1 MKSNGIECLTAFTKL
16 NKINS
21 TICFNIYNTPE
32 LKFQESDPIIIESY
46 DIKQLNFENNG
57 YPESNI
63 KYNSSNPDI
72 IKVNDKGLIKAIR
85 PGQSNITA
93 YGLDN
98 KSIQISVIS
107 ISTRG
112 LIKDYTLDLYNAKFY
127 QNLMIVAHP
136 DDEILWGGANLY
148 KYSYFVVCLTN
159 GYNLDRAKDY
169 RKILKFTKNSGMILD
184 YPDLKDNNV
193 RDDWSEVKIGI
204 LKDLSVIVNYK
215 YWNKIVT
222 HGPEG
227 TTGHIHHKKTCEYVT
242 KIVKESNKYKNL
254 YYFGKFYHKNK
265 IPKYLPRINDN
276 DLKYKIKEVLIY
288 KSVKKIIYKLWF
300 HMLPYENWI
309 QASNWKK

>member
-1 MKSNGIECLTAFTKL
+1 MKSKGIECLTAYTKL

-112 LIKDYTLDLYNAKFY
+112 LIKDYTLDSWC
-127 QNLMIVAHP
+127 V
-136 DDEILWGGANLY
+136 
-148 KYSYFVVCLTN
+148 
-159 GYNLDRAKDY
+159 
-169 RKILKFTKNSGMILD
+169 KN
-184 YPDLKDNNV
+184 
-193 RDDWSEVKIGI
+193 
-204 LKDLSVIVNYK
+204 
-215 YWNKIVT
+215 
-222 HGPEG
+222 
-227 TTGHIHHKKTCEYVT
+227 
-242 KIVKESNKYKNL
+242 
-254 YYFGKFYHKNK
+254 
-265 IPKYLPRINDN
+265 INR
-276 DLKYKIKEVLIY
+276 Y
-288 KSVKKIIYKLWF
+288 
-300 HMLPYENWI
+300 
-309 QASNWKK
+309 